1 MKRLLT
7 LLIFLSAPFLV
18 CAQTPATIQ
27 IATYIEP
34 PFADIVD
41 GQYVGR
47 NIRIAKLLAKSYQKN
62 VNFIYCPMAR
72 CLLMLKTGQADM
84 IISIL
89 KTPERSEYLDFI
101 KPPIVEQIHPINFYT
116 QKNSAIT
123 INTYDDLKHL
133 IVGSIRGSRYF
144 ERFDRDNKLEKVQFN
159 DRKQMIQMLLKG
171 RIDAFIAREESIL
184 PLVDEQTYDEQ
195 FTKQAYQFS
204 KPVYGYIA
212 ISKKSPFAKESQLIS
227 AKITKLLKNG
237 DIRAAINTPVPFL
250 SKSSGES

>member
-7 LLIFLSAPFLV
+7 PLFFLFAPLFV
-18 CAQTPATIQ
+18 HAQTPATIQ

-41 GQYVGR
+41 GKYVGR
-47 NIRIAKLLAKSYQKN
+47 NIRIAKLLAKSYQKQ

-89 KTPERSEYLDFI
+89 ETPERSEYLDFI
-101 KPPIVEQIHPINFYT
+101 KPAIVEQIHPINFYT
-116 QKNSAIT
+116 QKNSRVT
-123 INTYDDLKHL
+123 INNYDDLNRL
-133 IVGSIRGSRYF
+133 IIGSIRGSRYF
-144 ERFDRDNKLEKVQFN
+144 ERFDLDNKLEKVQFN

-184 PLVDEQTYDEQ
+184 PLVDEQTYDEK
-195 FTKQAYQFS
+195 FSKQTYQFS
-204 KPVYGYIA
+204 EPVYGYIA

-227 AKITKLLKNG
+227 AQITKLLKNG